1 MGKLRGK
8 FLIGKIRD
16 LIFKEV
22 RGVQLVTSKVEPG
35 TMKQTAATK
44 IAAGTFA
51 LASKMS
57 GNFRDAMRDE
67 LRVAND
73 GTIHFRLTK
82 ALLTILTQ
90 CRDKASKNYSF
101 NDDSFNGLVDFNFN
115 TSMLLAHK
123 LPGKLKTVLDNG
135 LLHVAYADNQPSR
148 NLRFIKGSTACKVT
162 FGIVLIRLSNS
173 QVGRDYVLQSVM
185 VKKSAPELKDLAF
198 SFEVPND
205 CLYLLTATLNYYK
218 GSVPVMD
225 TKLNSGAIY
234 DAVIVQGEYG
244 ESRKFRWLENE
255 LVFK

>member
-1 MGKLRGK
+1 MGKLRGN

-22 RGVQLVTSKVEPG
+22 RGVQLVTSKVERG
-35 TMKQTAATK
+35 KMKQTVATK

-51 LASKMS
+51 LASKLS
-57 GNFRDAMRDE
+57 CNFREAMRNE

-73 GTIHFRLTK
+73 GTIHSRLTK
-82 ALLTILTQ
+82 VLLAILTQ
-90 CRDKASKNYSF
+90 CRDKASNNYSF
-101 NDDSFNGLVDFNFN
+101 NEDSFNDLIDFNFN
-115 TSMLLAHK
+115 TSVSLAHK
-123 LPGKLKTVLDNG
+123 LPGKLKTVLNNG
-135 LLHVAYADNQPSR
+135 VLHVKYADNQPSR
-148 NLRFIKGSTACKVT
+148 NLRFVKGSTACKLT
-162 FGIVLIRLSNS
+162 FGMVLFRLSNS
-173 QVGRDYVLQSVM
+173 QVGRDYVFQSVM
-185 VKKSAPELKDLAF
+185 IKKSAPELRDLEF

-218 GSVPVMD
+218 GSVPIMD

-234 DAVIVQGEYG
+234 DAVVVKGEYD

>member
-1 MGKLRGK
+1 MGKLRGN
-8 FLIGKIRD
+8 FLIGRIRD

-22 RGVQLVTSKVEPG
+22 KGVQLITSKVERG
-35 TMKQTAATK
+35 TMKQTVATK

-51 LASKMS
+51 LASKLS
-57 GNFRDAMRDE
+57 CNFREAMRDE

-90 CRDKASKNYSF
+90 CRNKAGNNYSF
-101 NDDSFNGLVDFNFN
+101 NEDSFNDLIDFNFN
-115 TSMLLAHK
+115 TSRSLAEN
-123 LPGKLKTVLDNG
+123 LPGKLKTVLNNG
-135 LLHVAYADNQPSR
+135 VLHVAYTDNQPSR
-148 NLRFIKGSTACKVT
+148 NLRFTKGSTACNVT
-162 FGIVLIRLSNS
+162 FGIVLFRLNHG
-173 QVGRDYVLQSVM
+173 QVGRDYILQSVM
-185 VKKSAPELKDLAF
+185 VEKRAPELKNLAF

-218 GSVPVMD
+218 GSVPIMD

-234 DAVIVQGEYG
+234 DAAVVKGEYD
-244 ESRKFRWLENE
+244 ESRKFRWLESE